1 MYDNLYSKTFHSI
14 PKNLIPKYFIPKYFI
29 FKKLYFYSFEA
40 LVVFLREAPV
50 IAATKIL
57 LRRVHHMSIAMY
69 AGPISMHETVNVR
82 VFLSMYMVV
91 LRPTYV
97 FEEFCPSATAVMD
110 SGRLLLTCFG
120 GIITSILDGSTFS
133 NLDVNL
139 RASFTEL
146 LFDYLT
152 KFNAWKVPDMEKL
165 IGRIRHALIAIYGAQ
180 LSLPVNEPEDSRLS
194 VELRAQIERLRAKI
208 VQIAGAESLAEFD
221 ATRATAVST
230 NTLVITPRLN
240 NEYLA
245 HQLFINPGY
254 QMKLAGLNSPHGITR
269 LYQGL
274 HAAFW
279 NSVTDDLRMQPT
291 CFTRVIVVLAEIRD
305 SLEAVGGDPV
315 RIQGLIDIP
324 LIEDGFRADAL
335 HWPDALIMVGGVVEI
350 IKTMQA
356 PARDAETNTKWLEVK
371 QMMEAEDCDYPS
383 VFCKALQFLFST
395 LGGMR
400 VDVANTRYFLFFQN
414 DFFLIKNYLN

>member
-1 MYDNLYSKTFHSI
+1 M
-14 PKNLIPKYFIPKYFI
+14 
-29 FKKLYFYSFEA
+29 
-40 LVVFLREAPV
+40 FLREKPI
-50 IAATKIL
+50 IATTKIL
-57 LRRVHHMSIAMY
+57 LRRVHHMSVAMY
-69 AGPISMHETVNVR
+69 RDGPISMYETVNVR
-82 VFLSMYMVV
+82 VFLCVYMIV

-97 FEEFCPSATAVMD
+97 FEEFCPLATAVID
-110 SGRLLLTCFG
+110 SGRLLLACFG

-139 RASFTEL
+139 RASFSEL

-165 IGRIRHALIAIYGAQ
+165 TGRIRHALIALYGAQ
-180 LSLPVNEPEDSRLS
+180 LSLPINEPEDSRIS
-194 VELRAQIERLRAKI
+194 VELRTQIERLRAKI
-208 VQIAGAESLAEFD
+208 VQTVGVGALAEFD
-221 ATRATAVST
+221 ATRAAAT
-230 NTLVITPRLN
+230 NTLAIVPRLN

-245 HQLFINPGY
+245 HQLFIDPGY

-274 HAAFW
+274 HATFW

-291 CFTRVIVVLAEIRD
+291 CFTRVVVVLAEIRD

-315 RIQGLIDIP
+315 RIQGVIDIP

-335 HWPDALIMVGGVVEI
+335 HWPDALSMVGGVVEI
-350 IKTMQA
+350 IKTLQA

-371 QMMEAEDCDYPS
+371 QTMEAGDCDYPS
-383 VFCKALQFLFST
+383 VFCNALQFLFRT

-400 VDVANTRYFLFFQN
+400 VDVANNRYFLFFQN